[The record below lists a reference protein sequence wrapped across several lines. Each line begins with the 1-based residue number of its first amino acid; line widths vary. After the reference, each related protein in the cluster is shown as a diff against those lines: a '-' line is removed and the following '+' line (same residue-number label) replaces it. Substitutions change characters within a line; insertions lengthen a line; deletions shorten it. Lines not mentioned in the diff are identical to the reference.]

1 MLIVLV
7 GKDKVCAAAYPS
19 FLSMKRQESITTPTS
34 MGCQSITRLPPPPP
48 VGTHLYSWVERGTV
62 SVTCF
67 AQEHNTMND
76 SAQSWAWSTWHG
88 LPHTIGGPSSRCEM
102 IILQNKSHS
111 VIITVY
117 IEIFT
122 TWLLGIKNTVKF
134 SIKNTST
141 STVYLLLSNCF
152 LCWKKP
158 ILVRYPFIG
167 LLCT

>member
-1 MLIVLV
+1 
-7 GKDKVCAAAYPS
+7 
-19 FLSMKRQESITTPTS
+19 MKRQESITTPTS

-62 SVTCF
+62 SVMCF

-88 LPHTIGGPSSRCEM
+88 LPHTTGGPSSRCEM

-117 IEIFT
+117 IEIFI

-134 SIKNTST
+134 SIKK
-141 STVYLLLSNCF
+141 YLNFHSVSLVIWLFFMLKTAHFSEISIYRF
-152 LCWKKP
+152 TMYIREAQQTWKW
-158 ILVRYPFIG
+158 I
-167 LLCT
+167 TH

>member
-1 MLIVLV
+1 MSVHH
-7 GKDKVCAAAYPS
+7 KV
-19 FLSMKRQESITTPTS
+19 T
-34 MGCQSITRLPPPPP
+34 PPPP
-48 VGTHLYSWVERGTV
+48 VGTHLHSWVERGTV

-122 TWLLGIKNTVKF
+122 TWLLGMKIQ
-134 SIKNTST
+134 SILNKNTST
-141 STVYLLLSNCF
+141 STVYLLLSDCF
-152 LCWKKP
+152 LCWKQP

>member
-1 MLIVLV
+1 MSVHH
-7 GKDKVCAAAYPS
+7 KV
-19 FLSMKRQESITTPTS
+19 T
-34 MGCQSITRLPPPPP
+34 PPPPT
-48 VGTHLYSWVERGTV
+48 GTHLYSWVERGTV

-102 IILQNKSHS
+102 IILQNKSHYDS

-152 LCWKKP
+152 LCWKQP

-167 LLCT
+167 LLCI

>member
-1 MLIVLV
+1 MSVHH
-7 GKDKVCAAAYPS
+7 KV
-19 FLSMKRQESITTPTS
+19 T
-34 MGCQSITRLPPPPP
+34 PPPP

-62 SVTCF
+62 SLTCF

-102 IILQNKSHS
+102 IILQNKSHYDS

-152 LCWKKP
+152 LCWKQP